1 MSENN
6 TNQETKDSKNLTQK
20 EILDQLRADYDS
32 GKISFM
38 DYSKKVK
45 EVMKGSFK

>member
-1 MSENN
+1 MAENN
-6 TNQETKDSKNLTQK
+6 NNQENKNLTQK